1 MRLDRKLFWSYIVI
15 ILIAISTS
23 FTLFTVASNQFL
35 TYRLM
40 DSMKKELDLIKENLM
55 IYNTD
60 YFHSGPVIRDHI
72 MQLVQSNL
80 IIIQDNTLAFTN
92 SQDLYDELQVHK
104 GDISYLNK
112 HYLTVSGETN
122 IGYTKFDIILLSE
135 KGMISELNQLNL
147 SILFI
152 TSLVSMLIA
161 AFFGVYVQ
169 NNISRPIHLLKNKV
183 RGFQESMEAP
193 EVTIYTG
200 DEIQELDEDIVR
212 MATSIVN
219 NDRKR
224 KAFFENTSHELKTP
238 LMNIR
243 GYAEG
248 LKDGIFSIDEAAEV
262 IAQESESLRTLVESI
277 LYLSK
282 LEDATHDRYQLQ
294 LVDLN
299 QFLDGFYHKMAGLV
313 ADKNLEF
320 QLNLDKSVQVK
331 MDDDK
336 MIRALSNIITNAV
349 RYAKTVISI
358 ETIVENNVVE
368 IRLFNDGPQIAE
380 ADLPYLFDRFY
391 KGDKGQSGLGL
402 AIVQSIMTTHHGTV
416 EAINVE
422 GGVCMSVKLPYVA
435 SSSKRRLNEMKKG

>member
-35 TYRLM
+35 TLRLV
-40 DSMKKELDLIKENLM
+40 DSMKKELHLIEENLVLCNNVYSTIGPCIKENIL
-55 IYNTD
+55 
-60 YFHSGPVIRDHI
+60 
-72 MQLVQSNL
+72 QLVESNL
-80 IIIQDNTLAFTN
+80 MIIQDNGLVFTD
-92 SQDLYDELQVHK
+92 SKLSVDDLKSHWNDR
-104 GDISYLNK
+104 SYLDK
-112 HYLTVSGETN
+112 HYLMISGYVDTVYGR
-122 IGYTKFDIILLSE
+122 FDIMLLRE
-135 KGMISELNQLNL
+135 KGTITELNQLNL

-212 MATSIVN
+212 MAQSIIN

-262 IAQESESLRTLVESI
+262 IAEESESLRVLVESI

-299 QFLDGFYHKMAGLV
+299 EFLDGFYHKMAGLV
-313 ADKNLEF
+313 TDKNLEF
-320 QLNLDKSVQVK
+320 KLNLDKSVQVK

-336 MIRALSNIITNAV
+336 MIRALSNIITNAI

-358 ETIVENNVVE
+358 ETVVEENVVE
-368 IRLFNDGPQIAE
+368 IRLFNDGAQIAE
-380 ADLPYLFDRFY
+380 TDLPYIFDRFY

-402 AIVQSIMTTHHGTV
+402 AIVNSIITTHHGTV
-416 EAINVE
+416 EALNVE
-422 GGVCMSVKLPYVA
+422 DGVCMSIKLPYVV
-435 SSSKRRLNEMKKG
+435 SSSKR